1 MHYNELL
8 QKMAGNTISETEKEQ
23 LYAWL
28 RELSPEEY
36 ARVFDEYQ
44 ALISY
49 ETLPPFQPDWLQR
62 TSQRIRQEEEAM
74 QFIYRKTRLRTL
86 YTRLSAAAVIT
97 LAAVCWWIYYSASP
111 QKGLPQQPQ
120 TALILPGTDGAIL
133 TLSDGRR
140 IVLDS
145 LGNGQ
150 VAAEKGTQ
158 IILQDNSLNYTATTT
173 TDGSAAFNTV
183 TTPKGRQFRLV
194 LADGSRVWLNA
205 ASTIRFPAAFTDT
218 ERRIQLSG
226 EAYLEVAHSKEKS
239 FIVETDE
246 RADVRVMGTS
256 FNIQAYTGEE
266 AFAITLL
273 QGKVKVAGHAL
284 YGNTSVTLQPGQQ
297 AVHAQGKLLVQQAD
311 TEQVLAWK
319 NGLFNFENAGV
330 KEVMQQLERWYNV
343 EVSYPKGVPNLH
355 FMGYMRRDLSLQEV
369 LKGLQ
374 DADLHVNIEEGRKL
388 VVQP

>member
-62 TSQRIRQEEEAM
+62 TSQRIRQEEAEM

-97 LAAVCWWIYYSASP
+97 LAAVCWWLFHSASP
-111 QKGLPQQPQ
+111 QNGLPPQQQ

-133 TLSDGRR
+133 TLSDGTR

-158 IILQDNSLNYTATTT
+158 ITLQDNSLNYTAATT
-173 TDGSAAFNTV
+173 TDGPTAFNTV

-205 ASTIRFPAAFTDT
+205 ASTIRFPAAFTGA

-226 EAYLEVAHSKEKS
+226 EAYLEVAHSQEKA

-246 RADVRVMGTS
+246 RADIRVMGTS

-273 QGKVKVAGHAL
+273 QGKVKVDGHAL

-297 AVHAQGKLLVQQAD
+297 AIHAQGKLLVQQAD

-355 FMGYMRRDLSLQEV
+355 FMGYMRRDLPLQEV